1 MPTQG
6 SAALDFNDQAGSVD
20 CLDHLASADDA
31 LQFLLHAKRLF
42 AFLIAGT
49 KTQLTSSSSPPQQAR
64 KVRETV
70 RATYCRTGGKASY
83 LTRSV
88 EDAQD
93 LRQIIQRLARDALT
107 SGGSV
112 GMRVCSRG
120 RDVIR

>member
-49 KTQLTSSSSPPQQAR
+49 KTQLTSSSSAPPTSTQGAR
-64 KVRETV
+64 N
-70 RATYCRTGGKASY
+70 
-83 LTRSV
+83 
-88 EDAQD
+88 
-93 LRQIIQRLARDALT
+93 RQSHVLPN
-107 SGGSV
+107 
-112 GMRVCSRG
+112 G
-120 RDVIR
+120 R